1 MSENKILNYKRHPPY
16 GVFINI
22 ADDDAKA
29 NYQLVNI
36 NRNTADLNNNSYTN
50 IILIII
56 FTILYISGTAKIYY
70 GIENLNHN
78 ITCNI
83 SNKTNTFTPEIGS
96 ITFPVWLISLGC
108 ISIFT
113 STILLLVIRKD
124 FLVRIMIILFLFVGC
139 VAWLSWLLLGA
150 SFFFSCGDLFGN
162 IIENVLYCIS
172 TTFDVLMLFC
182 GICFSIANLCY
193 RKNNRVW

>member
-22 ADDDAKA
+22 ADDDKTT
-29 NYQLVNI
+29 YQPLTVK
-36 NRNTADLNNNSYTN
+36 RNATNLNNNLYTN
-50 IILIII
+50 IILIIV

-70 GIENLNHN
+70 GIENLDHN

-83 SNKTNTFTPEIGS
+83 SNKTNTFTQEIGS

-108 ISIFT
+108 ISMFT

-124 FLVRIMIILFLFVGC
+124 FLVEKMMILLLFVSC
-139 VAWLSWLLLGA
+139 VAWLAWLLIGA
-150 SFFFSCGDLFGN
+150 SFFFSCSDLFGN
-162 IIENVLYCIS
+162 ITENVLYCIS
-172 TTFDVLMLFC
+172 TTFDVLMSFG
-182 GICFSIANLCY
+182 GICFSVTNLCY
-193 RKNNRVW
+193 RKNNRI